1 MASLALCFVLA
12 SPAWSTD
19 QKLVLTDG
27 SDQMVR
33 SYEIIGDR
41 VRYFST
47 ERMDWEEIP
56 KDFIDWDATAAAKR
70 AAEVAIEEA
79 RAKAAEIQPRVII
92 AAAANSPRL
101 LMPDQEGIYVL
112 NSLTSDATRTVG
124 LTKLNQAQAIIEND
138 KKRSLL
144 SMITP
149 VPIIKGKATILLPG
163 RQSTTTIRGTPIA
176 IYIMLSP
183 GETPSEP
190 QTGAAT
196 KEPSKP
202 SDKVP
207 AKPAS
212 LDSESEQGAS
222 NANNFAIVRMRV
234 KGKERQVG
242 EIIFSPLGGAM
253 AESRDMVPS
262 AFAMAFPAQLDADG
276 DSQPVVWKLTP
287 QAPLTAGEYAVVEFV
302 EQHRQNLFVWDFR
315 VVENASGKPEQ
326 SRDR

>member
-1 MASLALCFVLA
+1 MASLALCFVLT

-56 KDFIDWDATAAAKR
+56 KGLIDWNATDAAQR
-70 AAEVAIEEA
+70 AAEQAIEDA

-101 LMPDQEGIYVL
+101 LMPDQECIYVL
-112 NSLTSDATRTVG
+112 NSLTSNATRTSG

-149 VPIIKGKATILLPG
+149 VPIIKGTARILLPG
-163 RQSTTTIRGTPIA
+163 QQSTTTIRGTPSA

-183 GETPSEP
+183 SEIPVEP
-190 QTGAAT
+190 QTGAVT

-202 SDKVP
+202 SGKVP

-212 LDSESEQGAS
+212 LDSGPERGAS

-242 EIIFSPLGGAM
+242 EITFSPLGGAM
-253 AESRDMVPS
+253 AESRDVIP
-262 AFAMAFPAQLDADG
+262 AALEMAFPAQLDADG
-276 DSQPVVWKLTP
+276 DSLPVVWKLTP
-287 QAPLTAGEYAVVEFV
+287 QSPLTAGEYAVVEFV

-315 VVENASGKPEQ
+315 VAESSAGQPAKKN
-326 SRDR
+326 